1 MTVPEERVT
10 FFKSQFDAI
19 LKLPEKDEQLNMFIA
34 VFNYMFYGIEPDFSE
49 APYLDGMFISW
60 LPVFNKS
67 AEYRRIAR
75 EKGKKGGAP
84 VGNQNARKHE
94 TTSGL
99 NGNKL
104 NKNKNENKGEGYDNE
119 DPAVSYRDEKE
130 SGGQSIDVSQFYVH

>member
-34 VFNYMFYGIEPDFSE
+34 VFNYMFYGIEPDFSD

-75 EKGKKGGAP
+75 ENGKKGGAP

-104 NKNKNENKGEGYDNE
+104 NKNENKGEGYDNE

>member
-75 EKGKKGGAP
+75 ENGKKGGAP

-94 TTSGL
+94 TTTGL

>member
-75 EKGKKGGAP
+75 ENGKKGGAP

-99 NGNKL
+99 NGNKQ
-104 NKNKNENKGEGYDNE
+104 NKNENKGEGYDNE

>member
-75 EKGKKGGAP
+75 ENGKKGGAP

-94 TTSGL
+94 TTTGL

-119 DPAVSYRDEKE
+119 DPAVSYKKKKE
-130 SGGQSIDVSQFYVH
+130 SGGQSIDFSQFYVH